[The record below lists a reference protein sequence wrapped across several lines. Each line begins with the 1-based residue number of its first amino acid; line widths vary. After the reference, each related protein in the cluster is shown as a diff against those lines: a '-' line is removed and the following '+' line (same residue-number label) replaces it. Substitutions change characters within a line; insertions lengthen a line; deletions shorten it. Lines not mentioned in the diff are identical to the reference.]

1 MRKFYVTYILGST
14 CQVGRLIHTE
24 EVCLEPGEKACV
36 VTFKRHL
43 FGSPSVSYTI
53 ISWNLIEE

>member
-24 EVCLEPGEKACV
+24 EVWLKPDEKTCV
-36 VTFKRHL
+36 ATFKRHL
-43 FGSPSVSYTI
+43 FGEPNANYTLMGW
-53 ISWNLIEE
+53 SLIEE